1 MNRAIALCLLFGA
14 LSAASLS
21 SAEPAESPAKLDVL
35 LSAFAKMKGLEGAFV
50 EEKRLQLLK
59 APLLS
64 RGRLYFSPPGYLLRR
79 LDSPQ
84 VSSVL
89 ITPKALTVDDGMSR
103 QVIDLQARR
112 DVRSFVGSFVSLLAG
127 DKDALASAYRIRL
140 TEGPAGQW
148 RMELTP
154 KASPLSDII
163 RQVRVSGTGLAV
175 DEIHVFDT
183 NGDETITRMLDVDP
197 NRSFDAAERKALFG
211 IDGP

>member
-1 MNRAIALCLLFGA
+1 MNRAIALSVLLGA
-14 LSAASLS
+14 LSAVSFSNAQ
-21 SAEPAESPAKLDVL
+21 PAESPAKLDVL
-35 LSAFAKMKGLEGAFV
+35 LSAFAQMKGLEGSFV

-79 LDSPQ
+79 VESPQ
-84 VSSVL
+84 ASSVL
-89 ITPKALTVDDGMSR
+89 ITPKTLTVDDGMTR

-127 DKDALASAYRIRL
+127 DKDALTSAYRIRV
-140 TEGPAGQW
+140 TEGRTGHW

-163 RQVRVSGTGLAV
+163 REVRVGGTGLAV

-183 NGDETITRMLDVDP
+183 NGDETITRMIDVDP
-197 NRSFDAAERKALFG
+197 NRSFDTAERKALFG